1 MGIHDKDDKKTP
13 VTTEQAAAKVQTIE
27 SLFKGDEIQK
37 RFNDMLGKKSAGFI
51 SSVIQI
57 TRNNKLLAK
66 ANPESIMNAAA
77 MAAALDLPINH
88 NLGLAWIVPY
98 GNEAQFQ
105 LGWKGFVQ
113 LALRTGKYEKINV
126 IEVYE
131 NQFKSFD
138 ALSEDL
144 DCNFKVKGKGKVVGY
159 AAYLELKEGFK
170 KTVYWDKEEVEAH

>member
-77 MAAALDLPINH
+77 MAASLDLPINQ
-88 NLGLAWIVPY
+88 NLGYAWIIPY

-105 LGWKGFVQ
+105 MGAKGFIKKPFTQ
-113 LALRTGKYEKINV
+113 D
-126 IEVYE
+126 
-131 NQFKSFD
+131 QFMKR
-138 ALSEDL
+138 L
-144 DCNFKVKGKGKVVGY
+144 FK
-159 AAYLELKEGFK
+159 
-170 KTVYWDKEEVEAH
+170 DR